1 MLEVENKQVLVGAGT
16 DGATENA
23 AEQNGWRGI
32 MQCALPWL
40 FWSWCF
46 AHRLKLACS
55 NALTSPLFC
64 RQEEMLLHLFY
75 IYNESPKRSKE
86 LVNIVDDLQEV
97 FELKKRGGLP
107 IRSHAWNKMDNAQ
120 AKGSSARCKSLLHIH
135 C

>member
-16 DGATENA
+16 DGATDNA
-23 AEQNGWRGI
+23 AERKGWRGI
-32 MQCALPWL
+32 MQRALPWL

-55 NALTSPLFC
+55 NAFTSPLFC
-64 RQEEMLLHLFY
+64 RPEEMLLHLFY
-75 IYNESPKRSKE
+75 IYSKSPKRSDE

-107 IRSHAWNKMDNAQ
+107 IRSHAWDKD
-120 AKGSSARCKSLLHIH
+120 G
-135 C
+135 